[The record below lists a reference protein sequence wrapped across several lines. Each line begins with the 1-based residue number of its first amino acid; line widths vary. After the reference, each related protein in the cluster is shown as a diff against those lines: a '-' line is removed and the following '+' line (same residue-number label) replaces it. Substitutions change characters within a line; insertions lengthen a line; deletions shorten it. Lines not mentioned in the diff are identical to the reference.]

1 MSTNTILQ
9 ETYYNNNYPSTL
21 KLFEMVKSKGVTM
34 KETQKFLKDQLVY
47 QLHFKPKP
55 QPRRNQG
62 SIVSGFENQ
71 MWMADLVDFQDVA
84 TRNKG
89 YSYILTIVDVFS
101 KKAQAIP
108 LKNKGSDE
116 MVAAFEKAFKER
128 QPDVMKTDNGTEFIN
143 KDVDKVFDKYGITHI
158 LNQAGNHKE
167 MGNIEKFNQTLLNM
181 LFKGFTDNSNLKWI
195 DTLTNV
201 VNIYNNTFNGA
212 IKSTPNDYDHQ
223 KLANQNAEKALD
235 APFPKLKKG
244 DKVRMKI
251 DKGAFGRGYTQNWST
266 DVFIVDSV
274 TRGGLYTING
284 KKYHY
289 DDLQKIDKV
298 ETNPFKTTKEP
309 VISQPAIRSQLTT
322 EKRLKQ
328 LDKEIG
334 RDIVPNVRKVKRVV
348 ETGKKKQAIEQTK
361 VIQQQ
366 RKEERVKKLVERTT
380 GDATMKPRKIVSL
393 SSFY

>member
-1 MSTNTILQ
+1 
-9 ETYYNNNYPSTL
+9 
-21 KLFEMVKSKGVTM
+21 MVKTKGVTM
-34 KETQKFLKDQLVY
+34 KETQQFLKDQLVY

-55 QPRRNQG
+55 QPRKNQG
-62 SIVSGFENQ
+62 SIVAGFENQ
-71 MWMADLVDFQDVA
+71 MWMADLIDFQDVA

-89 YSYILTIVDVFS
+89 YSYILTIIDVFS

-116 MVAAFEKAFKER
+116 MVVAFGKAFKESK
-128 QPDVMKTDNGTEFIN
+128 PDVLKTDNGSEFIN
-143 KDVDKVFDKYGITHI
+143 KDVENLFNKYDITHI

-181 LFKGFTDNSNLKWI
+181 LFKGFTDSSNLKWI
-195 DTLTNV
+195 DTLTDV

-212 IKSTPNDYDHQ
+212 IKSTPNAYDHQ
-223 KLANQNAEKALD
+223 KLANQNAEKALN
-235 APFPKLKKG
+235 APLPKLKKG

-266 DVFIVDSV
+266 DVFAIDSV
-274 TRGGLYTING
+274 TKGGLYTIDG
-284 KKYHY
+284 KKYHF

-298 ETNPFKTTKEP
+298 ETNPYKTTER
-309 VISQPAIRSQLTT
+309 VISQPAIRSMLTT

-334 RDIVPNVRKVKRVV
+334 KDIVPNLRKVKRVV
-348 ETGKKKQAIEQTK
+348 ETGKKKQAVEQTK
-361 VIQQQ
+361 VIKEQK
-366 RKEERVKKLVERTT
+366 KEERVRKLVERTT

>member
-1 MSTNTILQ
+1 MNNHNILQ
-9 ETYYNNNYPSTL
+9 DTYYKNNYPSTL
-21 KLFEMVKSKGVTM
+21 KLFEMVKTKGVTM
-34 KETQKFLKDQLVY
+34 KETQQFLKDQLVY

-55 QPRRNQG
+55 QPRKNQG
-62 SIVSGFENQ
+62 SIVAGFENQ
-71 MWMADLVDFQDVA
+71 MWMADLIDFQDVA
-84 TRNKG
+84 PRNKG
-89 YSYILTIVDVFS
+89 YSYILTIIDVFS

-116 MVAAFEKAFKER
+116 MVVAFGKAFKESK
-128 QPDVMKTDNGTEFIN
+128 PDVLKTDNGSEFIN
-143 KDVDKVFDKYGITHI
+143 KDVENLFNKYDITHI

-181 LFKGFTDNSNLKWI
+181 LFKGFTDSSNLKWI
-195 DTLTNV
+195 DTLTDV

-212 IKSTPNDYDHQ
+212 IKSTPNAYDHQ
-223 KLANQNAEKALD
+223 KLANQNAEKALN
-235 APFPKLKKG
+235 APLPKLKKG

-266 DVFIVDSV
+266 DVFAIDSV
-274 TRGGLYTING
+274 TKGGLYTIDG
-284 KKYHY
+284 KKYHF

-298 ETNPFKTTKEP
+298 ETNPYKTTER
-309 VISQPAIRSQLTT
+309 VISQPAIRSMLTT

-334 RDIVPNVRKVKRVV
+334 KDIVPNLRKVKRVV
-348 ETGKKKQAIEQTK
+348 ETGKKKQAVEQTK
-361 VIQQQ
+361 VIKEQK
-366 RKEERVKKLVERTT
+366 KEERVRKLVERTT

>member
-1 MSTNTILQ
+1 MNNHNILQ
-9 ETYYNNNYPSTL
+9 DTYYKNNYPSTL
-21 KLFEMVKSKGVTM
+21 KLFEMVKTKGVTM
-34 KETQKFLKDQLVY
+34 KETQQFLKDQLVY

-55 QPRRNQG
+55 QPRKNQG
-62 SIVSGFENQ
+62 SIVAGFENQ
-71 MWMADLVDFQDVA
+71 MWMADLIDFQDVA

-89 YSYILTIVDVFS
+89 YSYILTIIDVFS

-116 MVAAFEKAFKER
+116 MVVAFGKAFKESK
-128 QPDVMKTDNGTEFIN
+128 PDVLKTDNGSEFIN
-143 KDVDKVFDKYGITHI
+143 KDVENLFNKYDITHI

-181 LFKGFTDNSNLKWI
+181 LFKGFTDSSNLKWI
-195 DTLTNV
+195 DTLTDV

-212 IKSTPNDYDHQ
+212 IKSTPNAYDHQ
-223 KLANQNAEKALD
+223 KLANQNAEKALN

-266 DVFIVDSV
+266 DVFAIDSV
-274 TRGGLYTING
+274 TKGGLYTIDG
-284 KKYHY
+284 KKYHF

-298 ETNPFKTTKEP
+298 ETNPYKTTER
-309 VISQPAIRSQLTT
+309 VISQPAIRSMLTT

-334 RDIVPNVRKVKRVV
+334 KDIVPNLRKVKRVV
-348 ETGKKKQAIEQTK
+348 ETGKKKQAVEQTK
-361 VIQQQ
+361 VIKEQK
-366 RKEERVKKLVERTT
+366 KEERVRKLVERTT

>member
-1 MSTNTILQ
+1 MNNHNILQ
-9 ETYYNNNYPSTL
+9 DTYYKNNYPSTL
-21 KLFEMVKSKGVTM
+21 KLFEMVKTKGVTM
-34 KETQKFLKDQLVY
+34 KETQQFLKDQLVY

-55 QPRRNQG
+55 QPRKNQG
-62 SIVSGFENQ
+62 SIVAGFENQ
-71 MWMADLVDFQDVA
+71 MWMADLIDFQDVA

-89 YSYILTIVDVFS
+89 YSYILTIIDVFS

-116 MVAAFEKAFKER
+116 MVVAFGKAFKESK
-128 QPDVMKTDNGTEFIN
+128 PDVLKTDNGSEFIN
-143 KDVDKVFDKYGITHI
+143 KDVENLFNKYDITHI

-181 LFKGFTDNSNLKWI
+181 LFKGFTDSSNLKWI
-195 DTLTNV
+195 DTLTDV

-212 IKSTPNDYDHQ
+212 IKSTPNAYDHQ
-223 KLANQNAEKALD
+223 KLANQNAEKALN
-235 APFPKLKKG
+235 APLPKLKKG

-266 DVFIVDSV
+266 DVFAIDSV
-274 TRGGLYTING
+274 TKGGLYTIDG
-284 KKYHY
+284 KKYHF

-298 ETNPFKTTKEP
+298 ETNPYKTTER
-309 VISQPAIRSQLTT
+309 VISQPAIRSMLTT

-334 RDIVPNVRKVKRVV
+334 KDIVPNLRKVKRVV
-348 ETGKKKQAIEQTK
+348 ETGKKKQAVEQTK
-361 VIQQQ
+361 VIKEQK
-366 RKEERVKKLVERTT
+366 KEERVRKLVERTT
-380 GDATMKPRKIVSL
+380 VDATMKPRKIVSL